1 MRRGMEF
8 LNPLL
13 REAGVEADLR
23 PKIVLAT
30 VKGDIHDIGKN
41 IVGLMLNNNGFEVID
56 LGKDVPAETILK
68 AAEESGAKIIGLSAL
83 MTTTMR
89 EMDHVIQLAG
99 STGQGELHFIVG
111 GAVLTEEYARKIGAS
126 YAKDAMASVR
136 LAKRIAEKD

>member
-1 MRRGMEF
+1 MSSILESLPIGMSINRSLTPNATF
-8 LNPLL
+8 LLMMD
-13 REAGVEADLR
+13 AS
-23 PKIVLAT
+23 I
-30 VKGDIHDIGKN
+30 IG
-41 IVGLMLNNNGFEVID
+41 
-56 LGKDVPAETILK
+56 LGSMP
-68 AAEESGAKIIGLSAL
+68 IGLSAL

-136 LAKRIAEKD
+136 LAKKIAEKE